1 MQSTIHLSK
10 LVAIALACGL
20 PLATGSAAR
29 AEVFLLRTGGRVEGE
44 WLNPQRAQT
53 EDYLLRS
60 LAGVQLTLAGSTVT
74 RVLTTSN
81 VEKQYNELLHKAPAT
96 VDGHWKLAEWCRDA
110 GLTAQRKFHLEQIIK
125 LEPDHEEARLAL
137 GYGRFPNG
145 GWMTPDEYMQRQ
157 GYVKHRGV
165 WKLPQEIDIEAR
177 EREFELADKQWR
189 KQLKIWIDNYV
200 DGRKRMAEAA
210 QGIKTIR
217 DPAAA
222 SALSA
227 ALEDDKLPKDVR
239 LMCLEAIGN
248 LPDGMATGTLIKLAL
263 HDADEGIRERC
274 LAELKKQGAYRAV
287 PAFVKELQA
296 KDNKVVRRAAVGLH
310 VMGDLSA
317 TKPLIEALVTKHKY
331 VVQGGNPGQMS
342 ASLGGGGDSG
352 GLGGLSMGQKTQVF
366 TRDIPNEEVLSA
378 LTSLHPGV
386 NIQYDEAKWKQWFM
400 TSKATLAPDLRR
412 GE

>member
-1 MQSTIHLSK
+1 MLSPIK
-10 LVAIALACGL
+10 HRQLIAFALACGL
-20 PLATGSAAR
+20 PLLSVSASR

-44 WLNPQRAQT
+44 WLNPQRAAT
-53 EDYLLRS
+53 EDYLLRNT
-60 LAGVQLTLAGSTVT
+60 AGVQLTLAGSAVS

-81 VEKQYNELLHKAPAT
+81 VEKQYRELMHKAPANIE
-96 VDGHWKLAEWCRDA
+96 GHWKLAEWCKDA
-110 GLTAQRKFHLEQIIK
+110 GLTAQRKFHLEEIIK
-125 LEPDHEEARLAL
+125 LDPDHEEARLAL

-145 GWMTPDEYMQRQ
+145 GWMTPDEFMQRQ
-157 GYVKHRGV
+157 GYVKYRGL
-165 WKLPQEIDIEAR
+165 WKLPQEIEIDAR

-222 SALSA
+222 SALAA

-239 LMCLEAIGN
+239 LLVLEAVGN
-248 LPDGMATGTLIKLAL
+248 LPDGMVTGSLIKLAL
-263 HDADEGIRERC
+263 HDPDEGLRDRC
-274 LAELKKQGAYRAV
+274 LAELKRQGGYRAV
-287 PAFVKELQA
+287 PAFIKELQS
-296 KDNKVVRRAAVGLH
+296 KDNKVVKRAAIGLH
-310 VMGDLSA
+310 VMGDVSA
-317 TKPLIEALVTKHKY
+317 TKPLIDALNTKHKF
-331 VVQGGNPGQMS
+331 VKQGNPGQMS
-342 ASLGGGGDSG
+342 ASFGGGGDNG

-366 TRDIPNEEVLSA
+366 NFDLQNEEALAA

-386 NIQYDEAKWKQWFM
+386 NFAYNEDAWKRWFM